1 MPCLGIVDY
10 SHINCPPPQY
20 LLQLHAIVQHAMEYK
35 NLRVGEE
42 TFAKLQD
49 EKRDYET
56 WDGFFH
62 RALEA
67 MSDD

>member
-1 MPCLGIVDY
+1 M
-10 SHINCPPPQY
+10 
-20 LLQLHAIVQHAMEYK
+20 AKEYK
-35 NLRVGEE
+35 NIRVGEE